1 MKEPLIAA
9 DSVKS
14 TIAKI
19 RAKKNAAQKTQSAT
33 AEITNQAERDC
44 AVKTRT
50 RRRVSHL
57 TKPVSANERN
67 EARLQIMRALISGE
81 ISQGEALKALRINV
95 LGLKQDA
102 FAKLVSV
109 SRKTLSEVENDKGN
123 YTSDII
129 NKLFKPFGLKVG
141 LVPVSQ
147 QVLSTLFF
155 NKQ

>member
-1 MKEPLIAA
+1 
-9 DSVKS
+9 
-14 TIAKI
+14 
-19 RAKKNAAQKTQSAT
+19 
-33 AEITNQAERDC
+33 
-44 AVKTRT
+44 
-50 RRRVSHL
+50 
-57 TKPVSANERN
+57 
-67 EARLQIMRALISGE
+67 MRALISGE
-81 ISQGEALKALRINV
+81 VSQGEALKALRINV

>member
-1 MKEPLIAA
+1 
-9 DSVKS
+9 
-14 TIAKI
+14 
-19 RAKKNAAQKTQSAT
+19 
-33 AEITNQAERDC
+33 
-44 AVKTRT
+44 
-50 RRRVSHL
+50 
-57 TKPVSANERN
+57 
-67 EARLQIMRALISGE
+67 MRALISGE

-102 FAKLVSV
+102 FAKMVSV

-123 YTSDII
+123 YTSDVI